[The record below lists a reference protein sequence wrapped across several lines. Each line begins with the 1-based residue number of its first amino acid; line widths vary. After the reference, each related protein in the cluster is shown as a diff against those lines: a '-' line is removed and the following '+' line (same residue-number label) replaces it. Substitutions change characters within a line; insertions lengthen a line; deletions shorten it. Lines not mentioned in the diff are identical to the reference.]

1 MSVWSAANNRIA
13 VNLAALLAGRGFT
26 LGVNLLW
33 LVATVRLFAPAE
45 VALLAFAALAATWL
59 DALRGLGMSTWL
71 VRQLP
76 GLWASDR
83 PAAARFIRSYLYCSF
98 VPLLVC
104 SLATWAAALAGRPDL
119 VAPGGESA
127 LWSYALL
134 GVVWQSVSATFLVI
148 LQCFGQMGRL
158 AGWNAWFSV
167 MQRLAPVA
175 AAALW
180 GWDLRGF
187 LIASAVLSLASLV
200 PAAPVVAGWL
210 AEGPGTAAWS
220 EFWPDARHYYSSAL
234 LRFGATQLDQVL
246 VAMFFHAEMLVTY
259 YVLRRFYSLAV
270 VFVSSCVDA
279 VAPLLAARAAAQ
291 PESAFRL
298 LADMRALILLAG
310 TLTAALTAA
319 NGAAALRLVMGER
332 YAAEPGLV
340 ALFALAALAYGL
352 YSVSLTGEAL
362 LGSAARS
369 TRWVVVALA
378 ANLLSVPLLAGF
390 LGVHALPLALLAGFV
405 AGSVAAG
412 WGSDLPL
419 GLGRRVWLRFGV
431 VAACGLAP
439 SLPLSG
445 EWPWPARLLFGN
457 AVVMAW
463 LAWER
468 STGGFRPVR
477 LWWTARRAA

>member
-1 MSVWSAANNRIA
+1 MSVWSAANSRIV

-26 LGVNLLW
+26 LAVNLVW

-45 VALLAFAALAATWL
+45 VALLAFSSLAATWL

-71 VRQLP
+71 VRHLP
-76 GLWASDR
+76 GLWTTDR
-83 PAAARFIRSYLYCSF
+83 AAAARFIRSYLYCSF
-98 VPLLVC
+98 VPLAVA

-119 VAPGGESA
+119 AAPGGDSSP
-127 LWSYALL
+127 WSYALL
-134 GVVWQSVSATFLVI
+134 GVALQSVSATFLVI
-148 LQCFGQMGRL
+148 LQCFGEMGKL
-158 AGWNAWFSV
+158 AAWNAWFSV
-167 MQRLAPVA
+167 WQRLAPVA
-175 AAALW
+175 AAALLGW
-180 GWDLRGF
+180 GLREF
-187 LIASAVLSLASLV
+187 LIVSAALSLLSLA
-200 PAAPVVAGWL
+200 PAAGVVRGWLANGRGVAGWR
-210 AEGPGTAAWS
+210 
-220 EFWPDARHYYSSAL
+220 EFWPDSRHYYSSAL

-246 VAMFFHAEMLVTY
+246 VAMFFRAEMLVTY

-291 PESAFRL
+291 PEAALRL
-298 LADMRALILLAG
+298 LAEMRALILLAG
-310 TLTAALTAA
+310 TLTAALTAV
-319 NGAAALRLVMGER
+319 NGAALLRAVLGAG

-378 ANLLSVPLLAGF
+378 ANVASVPVLAAAF
-390 LGVHALPLALLAGFV
+390 GVHALPMSLVVGFV
-405 AGSVAAG
+405 AGSVAAS

-419 GLGRRVWLRFGV
+419 GLGRRLWLRFAV
-431 VAACGLAP
+431 VAVCGLAP
-439 SLPLSG
+439 TVALG
-445 EWPWPARLLFGN
+445 GGWPWLPRLAFGN
-457 AVVMAW
+457 GLVLAW

-468 STGGFRPVR
+468 YSGGLQPVR
-477 LWWTARRAA
+477 LWIAARRAA